1 MDCLAPRA
9 PGDSVRP
16 RRQAGASVRPLNFTV
31 RRRRMFLG
39 NPHVRIANRLLRGVV
54 AVVLSILVALV
65 AVLLIGLPLRI
76 WGKSVVS
83 RPAAIPD
90 DWMDQVF
97 FLVTMIMVQFGGV
110 LCLLLVCWLTVVFYR
125 RLSRP

>member
-1 MDCLAPRA
+1 
-9 PGDSVRP
+9 
-16 RRQAGASVRPLNFTV
+16 
-31 RRRRMFLG
+31 MFLG

-54 AVVLSILVALV
+54 AVVGSILVALV

-125 RLSRP
+125 RLGRP